1 MQMKGRGLV
10 GACPNGAPTECKGW
24 GLMQRGRGL
33 LEGRGQQVRGVLEAV
48 MEMKG
53 RGFVGAWPHRGC
65 GQIGRGLQE
74 TGVLGAVMQM
84 KGRGL
89 LGA

>member
-10 GACPNGAPTECKGW
+10 RAWPNGAPTECKGR

-33 LEGRGQQVRGVLEAV
+33 LEGRGQQVRCVLEVV
-48 MEMKG
+48 MQMKG

-65 GQIGRGLQE
+65 GQIGPPMSTVG
-74 TGVLGAVMQM
+74 GA
-84 KGRGL
+84 
-89 LGA
+89 